1 MNKDKENK
9 LNFDYSNLIVLSKLK
24 NSAAYN
30 RYYYYINS
38 GKCKKIKTPMGVA
51 IDVNEYRQVIKQN
64 QKALN
69 RPQIDL
75 TEITKFNALYVR
87 LNDLTVHNRIA
98 VTSQSNKKIPRY
110 IDQDGYTIINI
121 MDYIEPQIKVLASK
135 LNVKYVVVKK
145 LLMELI
151 QDIYKEKNRN

>member
-1 MNKDKENK
+1 
-9 LNFDYSNLIVLSKLK
+9 
-24 NSAAYN
+24 
-30 RYYYYINS
+30 
-38 GKCKKIKTPMGVA
+38 MGVA
-51 IDVNEYRQVIKQN
+51 IDVNEYKQVIKQN
-64 QKALN
+64 QKILN

-87 LNDLTVHNRIA
+87 LNDLTDHNRIA

-121 MDYIEPQIKVLASK
+121 MDYIEPQIKVLANK
-135 LNVKYVVVKK
+135 LNVRYIVVKK

-151 QDIYKEKNRN
+151 QDIYKEKNKNN